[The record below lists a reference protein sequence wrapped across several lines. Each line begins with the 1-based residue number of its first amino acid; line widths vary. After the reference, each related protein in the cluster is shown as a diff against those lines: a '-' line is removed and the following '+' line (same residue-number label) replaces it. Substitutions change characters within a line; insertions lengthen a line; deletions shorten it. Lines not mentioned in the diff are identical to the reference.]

1 MKKSDQKKYWKT
13 NLKYLTVLLTI
24 WFIVSYGCGII
35 FVDELNTIRMG
46 GFKLGFW
53 FAQQGSIY
61 VFTILIFVY
70 IRLMNKL
77 DKNYFEKFPGIR
89 DYMEN
94 AKDEAREYGYVK
106 TLFGRKCHVK
116 GIKDRNP
123 AIRGFAERQAINAPI
138 QGSAAD
144 IIRRAMIRIPN
155 SIKPIGGSKM
165 LLQVH
170 DELIFEVPE
179 ANANEL
185 IEIVTTTMQNAAMPA
200 VDISVPLVVE
210 AHAAKNWNDAH

>member
-24 WFIVSYGCGII
+24 WFIVYYGCGII

-77 DKNYFEKFPGIR
+77 DKKYNL
-89 DYMEN
+89 D
-94 AKDEAREYGYVK
+94 
-106 TLFGRKCHVK
+106 
-116 GIKDRNP
+116 
-123 AIRGFAERQAINAPI
+123 
-138 QGSAAD
+138 S
-144 IIRRAMIRIPN
+144 
-155 SIKPIGGSKM
+155 
-165 LLQVH
+165 
-170 DELIFEVPE
+170 
-179 ANANEL
+179 
-185 IEIVTTTMQNAAMPA
+185 
-200 VDISVPLVVE
+200 
-210 AHAAKNWNDAH
+210 